1 MNNVYLYEM
10 FYGYTEFERN
20 PMTSCFVYELFS
32 ALNNKKYLNDLK
44 TTCLF
49 HFQLQWDVIL

>member
-49 HFQLQWDVIL
+49 HFQLQ